1 MVSAAGRLGQI
12 EEGMLPVSEFQDNL
26 RLTRFPA
33 VPRKA
38 MLPLRLLW
46 DRSMLLREE
55 MLNNPIGRVEERRL
69 FAAARDRRRG
79 D

>member
-1 MVSAAGRLGQI
+1 MDSAAGRFVQI
-12 EEGMLPVSEFQDNL
+12 EGGMLPVSEFQDNW
-26 RLTRFPA
+26 RSTRFPA

-46 DRSMLLREE
+46 DRSMLLRVDMSN
-55 MLNNPIGRVEERRL
+55 MLLGRVEERRL
-69 FAAARDRRRG
+69 FAAAKDRRRG